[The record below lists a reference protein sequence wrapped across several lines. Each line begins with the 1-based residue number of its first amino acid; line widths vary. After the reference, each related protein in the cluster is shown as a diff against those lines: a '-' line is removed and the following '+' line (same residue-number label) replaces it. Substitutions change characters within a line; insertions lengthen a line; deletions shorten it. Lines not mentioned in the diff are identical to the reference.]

1 MIYIVLFRIKV
12 LLVFLILFSSSYA
25 FSLNE
30 FTAKIDVDRA
40 NRLLRKGDYD
50 NAISLYEKALSKLP
64 TSPEI
69 YYNMGTTLSSMGD
82 MESAVQAFDM
92 AKKNFTEKTSKDIKS
107 STYYNAGIS
116 KIEMEDYAGAIE
128 ELIESL
134 VNNPNDNNAKSALEY
149 AKKKLEEQKKNSGE
163 SAQNNNNDN
172 QDNANSNQNSQDNE
186 NNNNNQNNNQ
196 DNNQN
201 NQDNQNNN
209 ENNNENNQ
217 NNDNQENNNQ
227 NNNDNQENNNQDN
240 NQNNQDNNNGNNSQN
255 DEEQNAQTDI
265 DRLLDSLRQYR
276 KDKENDDQYY
286 GGGRIDKDW

>member
-12 LLVFLILFSSSYA
+12 LLLFLILFSSSYA

-69 YYNMGTTLSSMGD
+69 YYNMGTTLSSMGEMD
-82 MESAVQAFDM
+82 SAVQAFDM

-128 ELIESL
+128 ELIEAL

-172 QDNANSNQNSQDNE
+172 QDDANSNQNNQD
-186 NNNNNQNNNQ
+186 NNNQNNQNNQNNNNNQ

-201 NQDNQNNN
+201 NQENQDNQ
-209 ENNNENNQ
+209 NNNENNQ

-227 NNNDNQENNNQDN
+227 NNNDNQENNNQ
-240 NQNNQDNNNGNNSQN
+240 NNQDNNNGNDNGN
-255 DEEQNAQTDI
+255 DEEKNTQTDI

>member
-1 MIYIVLFRIKV
+1 MLFRIKV
-12 LLVFLILFSSSYA
+12 LLLFLILFSSSYA

-69 YYNMGTTLSSMGD
+69 YYNMGTTLSSMGEMD
-82 MESAVQAFDM
+82 SAVQAFDM

-128 ELIESL
+128 ELIEAL

-172 QDNANSNQNSQDNE
+172 QEDANSNQNSEDNQD
-186 NNNNNQNNNQ
+186 NNNNQNNNGNNQNNQ

-201 NQDNQNNN
+201 NQENQDNQ
-209 ENNNENNQ
+209 NNNENNQ

-227 NNNDNQENNNQDN
+227 NNNDNQENNNQ
-240 NQNNQDNNNGNNSQN
+240 NNQDNNNNDNGD
-255 DEEQNAQTDI
+255 DEEKNTQTDI

>member
-1 MIYIVLFRIKV
+1 MLFRIKV
-12 LLVFLILFSSSYA
+12 LLLFLILFSSSYA

-69 YYNMGTTLSSMGD
+69 YYNMGTTLSSMGEMD
-82 MESAVQAFDM
+82 SAVQAFDM

-128 ELIESL
+128 ELIEAL

-172 QDNANSNQNSQDNE
+172 QDDANSNQNNQD
-186 NNNNNQNNNQ
+186 NNNQNNQNNQNNNNNQ

-201 NQDNQNNN
+201 NQD
-209 ENNNENNQ
+209 NNENNQ

-227 NNNDNQENNNQDN
+227 NNNDNQENNNQ
-240 NQNNQDNNNGNNSQN
+240 NNQDNNNGNDNGN
-255 DEEQNAQTDI
+255 DEEKNTQTDI

>member
-1 MIYIVLFRIKV
+1 MLFRIKV

-172 QDNANSNQNSQDNE
+172 QDNANSNQNSQDNQNNNNE

-209 ENNNENNQ
+209 QNNQ
-217 NNDNQENNNQ
+217 
-227 NNNDNQENNNQDN
+227 NNDNQENNNQDN
-240 NQNNQDNNNGNNSQN
+240 NQNNQDNNNGNNNQN

>member
-1 MIYIVLFRIKV
+1 MLFRIKV

-64 TSPEI
+64 KSPEI

-92 AKKNFTEKTSKDIKS
+92 AKKNFTEKTSKDIKN

-116 KIEMEDYAGAIE
+116 KIEMEDYSGAIE

-163 SAQNNNNDN
+163 SAQNNDN
-172 QDNANSNQNSQDNE
+172 QDDANSNQNSQDN
-186 NNNNNQNNNQ
+186 N
-196 DNNQN
+196 DNQN
-201 NQDNQNNN
+201 NQDNQNSNN
-209 ENNNENNQ
+209 GNNQDNQENQDNQNNNENNQ

-227 NNNDNQENNNQDN
+227 NNN
-240 NQNNQDNNNGNNSQN
+240 QNNQDNNGNNNQN

>member
-1 MIYIVLFRIKV
+1 MLFRIKV
-12 LLVFLILFSSSYA
+12 LLIFLILFSSSYA

-40 NRLLRKGDYD
+40 NRLLKNGDYD

-64 TSPEI
+64 KSPEI

-163 SAQNNNNDN
+163 SAQNNNDN
-172 QDNANSNQNSQDNE
+172 QDNANSNQNSQDN
-186 NNNNNQNNNQ
+186 N
-196 DNNQN
+196 DNQN
-201 NQDNQNNN
+201 NQDNQNSNN
-209 ENNNENNQ
+209 GNNQNNQENQDNQNNNENNQ

-227 NNNDNQENNNQDN
+227 NNNDNQENNNQ
-240 NQNNQDNNNGNNSQN
+240 NNQDNNNGNDNGN

>member
-1 MIYIVLFRIKV
+1 MLFRIKV
-12 LLVFLILFSSSYA
+12 LLLFLILFSSSYA

-69 YYNMGTTLSSMGD
+69 YYNMGTTLSSMGEMD
-82 MESAVQAFDM
+82 SAVQAFDM
-92 AKKNFTEKTSKDIKS
+92 AKKKFTEKTSKDIKS

-128 ELIESL
+128 ELIEAL

-172 QDNANSNQNSQDNE
+172 QDNANSNQNNQD
-186 NNNNNQNNNQ
+186 NNNQNNQNNQNNNNNQ

-201 NQDNQNNN
+201 NQDNNNQDN
-209 ENNNENNQ
+209 QNNNENNQ

-227 NNNDNQENNNQDN
+227 NNNDNQENNNQ
-240 NQNNQDNNNGNNSQN
+240 NNQDNNNGNDNRD
-255 DEEQNAQTDI
+255 DEEKNTQTDI

>member
-1 MIYIVLFRIKV
+1 MLFRIKV

-40 NRLLRKGDYD
+40 NRLLKNGDYD

-64 TSPEI
+64 KSPEI

-172 QDNANSNQNSQDNE
+172 QDNANSNQNSQDN
-186 NNNNNQNNNQ
+186 N
-196 DNNQN
+196 DNQN
-201 NQDNQNNN
+201 NQDNQNSNN
-209 ENNNENNQ
+209 GNNQDNNQENQDNQNNQNNQ

-227 NNNDNQENNNQDN
+227 NNNDNQENNNQ
-240 NQNNQDNNNGNNSQN
+240 NNQDNNNGNDNGN

>member
-1 MIYIVLFRIKV
+1 MLFRIKI
-12 LLVFLILFSSSYA
+12 LFLFLILFSSSYA

-40 NRLLRKGDYD
+40 NRLLKKGDYD

-64 TSPEI
+64 KSPEI

-92 AKKNFTEKTSKDIKS
+92 AKKNFTEKTSKDMKS

-128 ELIESL
+128 ELIEAL

-163 SAQNNNNDN
+163 AAQNNNNDN
-172 QDNANSNQNSQDNE
+172 QDDANSNQNSEDNQDN
-186 NNNNNQNNNQ
+186 N
-196 DNNQN
+196 NNQN
-201 NQDNQNNN
+201 NQDNQSNNQNNN
-209 ENNNENNQ
+209 NDEQDNNQNNQ

-227 NNNDNQENNNQDN
+227 NNNNNQDN
-240 NQNNQDNNNGNNSQN
+240 NEDNQDNNNGNDNGN
-255 DEEQNAQTDI
+255 DEEKNAQTDI

>member
-1 MIYIVLFRIKV
+1 MLFRIKV
-12 LLVFLILFSSSYA
+12 LLLFLILFSSSYA

-69 YYNMGTTLSSMGD
+69 YYNMGTTLSSMGEMD
-82 MESAVQAFDM
+82 SAVQAFDM

-128 ELIESL
+128 ELIEAL

-172 QDNANSNQNSQDNE
+172 QDDANSNQNNQD
-186 NNNNNQNNNQ
+186 NNNQNNQNNQNNNNNQ

-201 NQDNQNNN
+201 NQENQDNQ
-209 ENNNENNQ
+209 NNNENNQ

-227 NNNDNQENNNQDN
+227 NNNDNQENNNQ
-240 NQNNQDNNNGNNSQN
+240 NNQDNNNGNDNGD
-255 DEEQNAQTDI
+255 DEEKNTQTDI

>member
-1 MIYIVLFRIKV
+1 MLFRIKV

-172 QDNANSNQNSQDNE
+172 QDNANSNQNSQDNQ
-186 NNNNNQNNNQ
+186 NNNNDNQNNNQ
-196 DNNQN
+196 DNNQE

-209 ENNNENNQ
+209 ENNQ
-217 NNDNQENNNQ
+217 
-227 NNNDNQENNNQDN
+227 NNDNQENNNQDN

>member
-1 MIYIVLFRIKV
+1 MLFRIKV

-107 STYYNAGIS
+107 STYYNSGIS

-172 QDNANSNQNSQDNE
+172 QDNANSNQNSQDNQNNNNE

-196 DNNQN
+196 DNNQ
-201 NQDNQNNN
+201 DNQ
-209 ENNNENNQ
+209 NNNENNQ

-227 NNNDNQENNNQDN
+227 NNNDNQDN
-240 NQNNQDNNNGNNSQN
+240 NQNNQDNNNGNNNQN

>member
-1 MIYIVLFRIKV
+1 MLFRIKV

-107 STYYNAGIS
+107 STYYNAGIN

-172 QDNANSNQNSQDNE
+172 QDNANSNQNSQDNQNNNNE

-196 DNNQN
+196 DNNQ
-201 NQDNQNNN
+201 D
-209 ENNNENNQ
+209 
-217 NNDNQENNNQ
+217 NQ

>member
-1 MIYIVLFRIKV
+1 MLFRVKV
-12 LLVFLILFSSSYA
+12 LLLFLILFSSSYA
-25 FSLNE
+25 LSLNE

-69 YYNMGTTLSSMGD
+69 YYNMGTTLSSMGEMD
-82 MESAVQAFDM
+82 SAIQAFDM

-128 ELIESL
+128 ELIEAL

-172 QDNANSNQNSQDNE
+172 QDDANSNQNNQD
-186 NNNNNQNNNQ
+186 NNNQNNQNNQNNNNNQ

-201 NQDNQNNN
+201 NQDNNNQDN
-209 ENNNENNQ
+209 QNNNENNQ

-227 NNNDNQENNNQDN
+227 NNNDNQENNNQ
-240 NQNNQDNNNGNNSQN
+240 NNQDNNNGNDNGD
-255 DEEQNAQTDI
+255 DEEKNTQTDI

>member
-1 MIYIVLFRIKV
+1 MLFRIKV
-12 LLVFLILFSSSYA
+12 LLLFLILFSSSYA

-69 YYNMGTTLSSMGD
+69 YYNMGTTLSSMGEMD
-82 MESAVQAFDM
+82 SAVQAFDM

-128 ELIESL
+128 ELIEAL

-172 QDNANSNQNSQDNE
+172 QDDANSNQNNQD
-186 NNNNNQNNNQ
+186 NNNQNNQNNQNNNNNQ

-201 NQDNQNNN
+201 NQENQD
-209 ENNNENNQ
+209 NQ
-217 NNDNQENNNQ
+217 NNDNQDNNNQ
-227 NNNDNQENNNQDN
+227 NNNGENNKNNQNNNQDN
-240 NQNNQDNNNGNNSQN
+240 NNNNDNGD
-255 DEEQNAQTDI
+255 DEEKNTQTDI

>member
-1 MIYIVLFRIKV
+1 MLFRV

-82 MESAVQAFDM
+82 MESAIQAFDM
-92 AKKNFTEKTSKDIKS
+92 AKKNFTEKTSKDMKN

-116 KIEMEDYAGAIE
+116 KIEIEDYAGAIE
-128 ELIESL
+128 ELIEAL

-172 QDNANSNQNSQDNE
+172 QDNANSNQNSEDNQD
-186 NNNNNQNNNQ
+186 NNNNQNNNNGNSGNNQ
-196 DNNQN
+196 DNDQN
-201 NQDNQNNN
+201 NQDNQNNDN
-209 ENNNENNQ
+209 QDNNQ
-217 NNDNQENNNQ
+217 NNDNQ
-227 NNNDNQENNNQDN
+227 NNNQDN
-240 NQNNQDNNNGNNSQN
+240 QNNNNGNDNGD
-255 DEEQNAQTDI
+255 DEEKNTQTDI

>member
-1 MIYIVLFRIKV
+1 MLFRIKV
-12 LLVFLILFSSSYA
+12 LLLFLILFSSSYA

-69 YYNMGTTLSSMGD
+69 YYNMGTTLSSMGEMD
-82 MESAVQAFDM
+82 SAVQAFDM

-128 ELIESL
+128 ELIEAL

-172 QDNANSNQNSQDNE
+172 QDDANSNQNNQD
-186 NNNNNQNNNQ
+186 NNNQNNQNNQNNNNNQ

-201 NQDNQNNN
+201 NQENQDNQNNN
-209 ENNNENNQ
+209 NG
-217 NNDNQENNNQ
+217 NDNG
-227 NNNDNQENNNQDN
+227 D
-240 NQNNQDNNNGNNSQN
+240 
-255 DEEQNAQTDI
+255 DEEKNTQTDI

>member
-1 MIYIVLFRIKV
+1 MFRVKV
-12 LLVFLILFSSSYA
+12 LLLFLILFSSSYA
-25 FSLNE
+25 LSLNE

-40 NRLLRKGDYD
+40 NRLLRKGDYN

-69 YYNMGTTLSSMGD
+69 YYNMGTTLSSMGEMD
-82 MESAVQAFDM
+82 SAIQAFDM
-92 AKKNFTEKTSKDIKS
+92 AKKNFTEKTSKDMKN

-116 KIEMEDYAGAIE
+116 KIEIEDYAGAIE
-128 ELIESL
+128 ELIEAL

-163 SAQNNNNDN
+163 STQNNNNDN
-172 QDNANSNQNSQDNE
+172 QDDANSNQNSEDNQDNNNNQNNNGNNQNNQGNNQNNQDSQNNNDE
-186 NNNNNQNNNQ
+186 NNQNNQNNNQ
-196 DNNQN
+196 DNQN
-201 NQDNQNNN
+201 
-209 ENNNENNQ
+209 
-217 NNDNQENNNQ
+217 
-227 NNNDNQENNNQDN
+227 
-240 NQNNQDNNNGNNSQN
+240 NNNGNDNGD
-255 DEEQNAQTDI
+255 DEEKNTQTDI

>member
-1 MIYIVLFRIKV
+1 MLFRIKV
-12 LLVFLILFSSSYA
+12 LLLFLILFSSSYA
-25 FSLNE
+25 LSLNE

-64 TSPEI
+64 KSPEI
-69 YYNMGTTLSSMGD
+69 YYNMATTLSSMGD

-92 AKKNFTEKTSKDIKS
+92 AKKNFTEKTPKDIKN

-128 ELIESL
+128 ELIEAL

-172 QDNANSNQNSQDNE
+172 QDNANSNQNSQDN
-186 NNNNNQNNNQ
+186 N
-196 DNNQN
+196 DNQN
-201 NQDNQNNN
+201 NQDNQNSNN
-209 ENNNENNQ
+209 GNNQDNQENQDNQNNNQ

-227 NNNDNQENNNQDN
+227 NNNQNDNQDN
-240 NQNNQDNNNGNNSQN
+240 NENNQDNNNGNNNQN

>member
-1 MIYIVLFRIKV
+1 MLFRVKV
-12 LLVFLILFSSSYA
+12 LLLFLILFSSSYA
-25 FSLNE
+25 LSLNK

-69 YYNMGTTLSSMGD
+69 YYNMGTTLSSMGEMD
-82 MESAVQAFDM
+82 SAIQAFDM
-92 AKKNFTEKTSKDIKS
+92 AKKNFTEKTPKDIKN

-128 ELIESL
+128 ELIEAL
-134 VNNPNDNNAKSALEY
+134 VNKPDDNNAKSALEY

-172 QDNANSNQNSQDNE
+172 QDNANSNQNSQDNQ
-186 NNNNNQNNNQ
+186 NNNNDNQNNNQ
-196 DNNQN
+196 DNNQE

-209 ENNNENNQ
+209 NNQ

-227 NNNDNQENNNQDN
+227 NNNDNQENNNQENNHN
-240 NQNNQDNNNGNNSQN
+240 NQNNNNGNDNRD
-255 DEEQNAQTDI
+255 DEDKNTQTDI

>member
-1 MIYIVLFRIKV
+1 MLFRVKV
-12 LLVFLILFSSSYA
+12 LLLFLILFSSSYA
-25 FSLNE
+25 LSLNE

-69 YYNMGTTLSSMGD
+69 YYNMGTTLSSMGEMD
-82 MESAVQAFDM
+82 SAIQAFDM
-92 AKKNFTEKTSKDIKS
+92 AKKNFTEKTSKDMKN

-128 ELIESL
+128 ELIEAL
-134 VNNPNDNNAKSALEY
+134 VNKPDDNNAKSALEY

-163 SAQNNNNDN
+163 STQNNNNDN
-172 QDNANSNQNSQDNE
+172 QDDANSNQNSEDNQD
-186 NNNNNQNNNQ
+186 NNNNQNNNGNNQNNQ

-201 NQDNQNNN
+201 NQDNQNNDN
-209 ENNNENNQ
+209 QDNNNQ
-217 NNDNQENNNQ
+217 NNDNQ
-227 NNNDNQENNNQDN
+227 NNNQDN
-240 NQNNQDNNNGNNSQN
+240 QNNNNGNDNGD
-255 DEEQNAQTDI
+255 DEEKNTQTDI

>member
-1 MIYIVLFRIKV
+1 MLFRVKV
-12 LLVFLILFSSSYA
+12 LLLFLILFSSSYA
-25 FSLNE
+25 LSLNE

-69 YYNMGTTLSSMGD
+69 YYNMGTTLSSMGEMD
-82 MESAVQAFDM
+82 SAIQAFDM
-92 AKKNFTEKTSKDIKS
+92 AKKNFTEKTSKDMKN

-128 ELIESL
+128 ELIEAL
-134 VNNPNDNNAKSALEY
+134 VNKPDDNNAKSALEY

-163 SAQNNNNDN
+163 STQNNNNDN
-172 QDNANSNQNSQDNE
+172 QDDANSNQNTQDNQD
-186 NNNNNQNNNQ
+186 NNNNQNNNGNNQNNQ

-201 NQDNQNNN
+201 NQDNQNNDN
-209 ENNNENNQ
+209 QDNNNQ
-217 NNDNQENNNQ
+217 NNDNQ
-227 NNNDNQENNNQDN
+227 NNNQDN
-240 NQNNQDNNNGNNSQN
+240 QNNNNGNDNGD
-255 DEEQNAQTDI
+255 DEEKNTQTDI

>member
-172 QDNANSNQNSQDNE
+172 QDNANSNQNSQDNQNNNNE

-209 ENNNENNQ
+209 ENNQ
-217 NNDNQENNNQ
+217 
-227 NNNDNQENNNQDN
+227 NNDNQENNNQDN

>member
-1 MIYIVLFRIKV
+1 MLFRIKV
-12 LLVFLILFSSSYA
+12 LLIFLILFSSSYA

-64 TSPEI
+64 KSPEI

-92 AKKNFTEKTSKDIKS
+92 AKKNFTEKTSKDIKN

-116 KIEMEDYAGAIE
+116 KIEMEDYSGAIE

-163 SAQNNNNDN
+163 SAQNNDN
-172 QDNANSNQNSQDNE
+172 QDDANSNQNSQDN
-186 NNNNNQNNNQ
+186 N
-196 DNNQN
+196 DNQN
-201 NQDNQNNN
+201 NQDNQNSNN
-209 ENNNENNQ
+209 GNNQDNQENQDNQNNNENNQ

-227 NNNDNQENNNQDN
+227 NNN
-240 NQNNQDNNNGNNSQN
+240 QNNQDNNGNNNQN

>member
-12 LLVFLILFSSSYA
+12 LLIFLILFSSSYA

-64 TSPEI
+64 KSPEI

-82 MESAVQAFDM
+82 MEPAVQAFDM

-172 QDNANSNQNSQDNE
+172 QDNANSNQNSQDNQ
-186 NNNNNQNNNQ
+186 NNNNDNQNNNQ
-196 DNNQN
+196 DNNQE
-201 NQDNQNNN
+201 NQDNQNN
-209 ENNNENNQ
+209 
-217 NNDNQENNNQ
+217 NNNQ

-240 NQNNQDNNNGNNSQN
+240 NQNNQDNNNGNNNQN

>member
-1 MIYIVLFRIKV
+1 MLFRIKI
-12 LLVFLILFSSSYA
+12 LLLFLILFSSSYA

-64 TSPEI
+64 KSPEI

-163 SAQNNNNDN
+163 SAQNNNNN
-172 QDNANSNQNSQDNE
+172 QDDANSNQNTQDNQD
-186 NNNNNQNNNQ
+186 NNNNQNNNQNNNNQ

-209 ENNNENNQ
+209 DEQNNNNQNNDENNQ
-217 NNDNQENNNQ
+217 NNNGENNQDNNQ
-227 NNNDNQENNNQDN
+227 NNNQDN
-240 NQNNQDNNNGNNSQN
+240 NQNNNNNED
-255 DEEQNAQTDI
+255 DEEQNTQTDI

>member
-1 MIYIVLFRIKV
+1 MLFRIKV
-12 LLVFLILFSSSYA
+12 LLIFLILFSSSYA

-40 NRLLRKGDYD
+40 NRLLKNGDYD

-64 TSPEI
+64 KSPEI

-92 AKKNFTEKTSKDIKS
+92 AKKNFTEKTSKDIKN

-172 QDNANSNQNSQDNE
+172 QDNANSNQNSQDNQNNN
-186 NNNNNQNNNQ
+186 NNNNNQE
-196 DNNQN
+196 

-209 ENNNENNQ
+209 ENNQNNQ

-240 NQNNQDNNNGNNSQN
+240 NQNNQDNNNGNDNQN

>member
-1 MIYIVLFRIKV
+1 MLFRIKV

-172 QDNANSNQNSQDNE
+172 QDNANSNQNSQDNQNNNNE

-209 ENNNENNQ
+209 ENNQ
-217 NNDNQENNNQ
+217 
-227 NNNDNQENNNQDN
+227 NNDNQENNNQDN

>member
-1 MIYIVLFRIKV
+1 MLFRIKV

-172 QDNANSNQNSQDNE
+172 QDNANSNQNSQDNQNNNNE

-209 ENNNENNQ
+209 ENNQ
-217 NNDNQENNNQ
+217 
-227 NNNDNQENNNQDN
+227 NNDNQENNNQDN
-240 NQNNQDNNNGNNSQN
+240 NQNNQDNNNVNNNQN

>member
-1 MIYIVLFRIKV
+1 MLFRIKV
-12 LLVFLILFSSSYA
+12 LLLFLILFSSSYA

-69 YYNMGTTLSSMGD
+69 YYNMGTTLSSMGEMD
-82 MESAVQAFDM
+82 SAVQAFDM

-128 ELIESL
+128 ELIEAL

-172 QDNANSNQNSQDNE
+172 QDDANSNQNNQD
-186 NNNNNQNNNQ
+186 NNNQNNQNNQNNNNNQ

-201 NQDNQNNN
+201 NQENQDNQ
-209 ENNNENNQ
+209 NNNENNQ

-227 NNNDNQENNNQDN
+227 NNNDNQENNNQ
-240 NQNNQDNNNGNNSQN
+240 NNQDNNNDNGN
-255 DEEQNAQTDI
+255 DEEKNTQTDI

>member
-1 MIYIVLFRIKV
+1 MLFRIKV

-172 QDNANSNQNSQDNE
+172 QDNANSNQNSQDNQNNNNE

-209 ENNNENNQ
+209 QNNQ
-217 NNDNQENNNQ
+217 
-227 NNNDNQENNNQDN
+227 NNDNQENNNQDN

>member
-1 MIYIVLFRIKV
+1 MLFRIKV

-64 TSPEI
+64 KSPEI

-107 STYYNAGIS
+107 SIYYNAGIS

-163 SAQNNNNDN
+163 SAQNNNDDN
-172 QDNANSNQNSQDNE
+172 QEDANSNQNSQDNQD
-186 NNNNNQNNNQ
+186 NNNNQNNNGNNQDNNEQNNQNNQNNDNQDNNQNNNGENNQNNNQ
-196 DNNQN
+196 DNQN
-201 NQDNQNNN
+201 
-209 ENNNENNQ
+209 
-217 NNDNQENNNQ
+217 
-227 NNNDNQENNNQDN
+227 
-240 NQNNQDNNNGNNSQN
+240 NNNGNDNGD
-255 DEEQNAQTDI
+255 DEEKNTQTDI

>member
-12 LLVFLILFSSSYA
+12 LLIFLILFSSSYA

-50 NAISLYEKALSKLP
+50 NAMSLYEKALSKLP
-64 TSPEI
+64 KSPEI

-92 AKKNFTEKTSKDIKS
+92 AKKNFTEKTSKDIKN

-116 KIEMEDYAGAIE
+116 KIEMEDYSGAIE

-163 SAQNNNNDN
+163 SAQNNDN
-172 QDNANSNQNSQDNE
+172 QDDANSNQNSQDN
-186 NNNNNQNNNQ
+186 N
-196 DNNQN
+196 DNQN
-201 NQDNQNNN
+201 NQDNQNSNN
-209 ENNNENNQ
+209 GNNQDNQENQDNQNNNENNQ

-227 NNNDNQENNNQDN
+227 NNN
-240 NQNNQDNNNGNNSQN
+240 QNNQDNNGNNNQN

>member
-1 MIYIVLFRIKV
+1 MLFRIKV

-172 QDNANSNQNSQDNE
+172 QDNANSNQNSQDNQNNNNE

-209 ENNNENNQ
+209 Q
-217 NNDNQENNNQ
+217 N
-227 NNNDNQENNNQDN
+227 NQENNNQDN

>member
-1 MIYIVLFRIKV
+1 MLFRVKV
-12 LLVFLILFSSSYA
+12 LLLFLILFSSSYA
-25 FSLNE
+25 LSLNE

-69 YYNMGTTLSSMGD
+69 YYNMGTTLSSMGEMD
-82 MESAVQAFDM
+82 SAIQAFDM
-92 AKKNFTEKTSKDIKS
+92 AKKNFTEKTSKDIKN

-116 KIEMEDYAGAIE
+116 KIEIEDYAGAIE
-128 ELIESL
+128 ELIEAL

-172 QDNANSNQNSQDNE
+172 QDDADSNQNNQDN
-186 NNNNNQNNNQ
+186 NQNNQNNQNNNNNQ

-201 NQDNQNNN
+201 NQENQDNQ
-209 ENNNENNQ
+209 NNNENNQ

-227 NNNDNQENNNQDN
+227 NNNDNQENNNQ
-240 NQNNQDNNNGNNSQN
+240 NNQDNNNGNDNGD
-255 DEEQNAQTDI
+255 DEEKNTQTDI